1 MIPSYDE
8 LFEAYLICDKER
20 YELLDKK
27 HELEAKQIINEQEKD
42 KEIDRLN
49 NIINELEKESYLGMV
64 ENQNNNDYSKG
75 LYCAYEYINKRIKE
89 LKEDN
94 K

>member
-27 HELEAKQIINEQEKD
+27 HELEAKQIINEQE
-42 KEIDRLN
+42 IDRLKTEISRIME
-49 NIINELEKESYLGMV
+49 IIDLNQYNYGYQIKEDIESTSG
-64 ENQNNNDYSKG
+64 ENND
-75 LYCAYEYINKRIKE
+75 
-89 LKEDN
+89 
-94 K
+94 